1 MKLTIHWRKQVI
13 HIKHISLNVA
23 DEIKKILPVTLEK
36 DLQDDE
42 IICPVCHGLGILKQ
56 DYGFGVKEDDTEKA
70 FKLNWY
76 DNEYLTL
83 CPNCY
88 FGRIKTCKYCGK
100 PLPKHTNRC
109 NCDGYR
115 EKESEEKRVK
125 YQEIIGKAKEIE
137 LKDASEYIYD
147 EESEQYFSDEF
158 SFVDHWWELYQ
169 EGDHDCSNFDE
180 YFEKYIPK
188 VLWNCE
194 EVKISMDADSI
205 IENACE
211 ELHEDARDNISD
223 EKELQDFL
231 NKWCEKQSGTTTYYP
246 CYKEYVRVQ
255 KEWFD

>member
-1 MKLTIHWRKQVI
+1 ME
-13 HIKHISLNVA
+13 

-100 PLPKHTNRC
+100 LLPKQTNRC
-109 NCDGYR
+109 SCDGYR
-115 EKESEEKRVK
+115 EQEAEEKRIK
-125 YQEIIGKAKEIE
+125 YQDVINKAKEIE

-147 EESEQYFSDEF
+147 EESEQYFCDEF
-158 SFVDHWWELYQ
+158 SFVDHWWDLYK

-180 YFEKYIPK
+180 YLEKYIPK

-223 EKELQDFL
+223 EVELQEFL

-246 CYKEYVRVQ
+246 CYKEYVRVK
-255 KEWFD
+255 KEGFE

>member
-1 MKLTIHWRKQVI
+1 ME
-13 HIKHISLNVA
+13 

-56 DYGFGVKEDDTEKA
+56 DYGFWVKEDDTEKA

-88 FGRIKTCKYCGK
+88 FGRIKTCKYYGK
-100 PLPKHTNRC
+100 LLPKQTNRC
-109 NCDGYR
+109 SCDGYR
-115 EKESEEKRVK
+115 EQEAEEKRIK
-125 YQEIIGKAKEIE
+125 YQDVINKAKEIE

-147 EESEQYFSDEF
+147 EESEQYFCDEF
-158 SFVDHWWELYQ
+158 SFVDHWWDLYQ

-180 YFEKYIPK
+180 YLEKYIPK

-231 NKWCEKQSGTTTYYP
+231 NKWCAKQTGTTTYYP
-246 CYKEYVRVQ
+246 CYKKYVRVR
-255 KEWFD
+255 KEWFDWQELI

>member
-1 MKLTIHWRKQVI
+1 MT
-13 HIKHISLNVA
+13 

-56 DYGFGVKEDDTEKA
+56 DYGFGVKEDDTEKS

-88 FGRIKTCKYCGK
+88 FGRIKICKYCGK
-100 PLPKHTNRC
+100 PLPKQTNRC
-109 NCDGYR
+109 SCDGY
-115 EKESEEKRVK
+115 KEQEAEEKRIK
-125 YQEIIGKAKEIE
+125 YQETIEKAKEIE

-169 EGDHDCSNFDE
+169 EVDHDCSNFDE

-223 EKELQDFL
+223 EKELQEFL
-231 NKWCEKQSGTTTYYP
+231 DKWCEKQTGTTTYYP
-246 CYKEYVRVQ
+246 CYKEYVKV
-255 KEWFD
+255 KKKWFE

>member
-1 MKLTIHWRKQVI
+1 MI

-42 IICPVCHGLGILKQ
+42 IICPVCHGLEILKQ

-109 NCDGYR
+109 SCDGYR
-115 EKESEEKRVK
+115 EQEAEEKRIK
-125 YQEIIGKAKEIE
+125 YQETINKAKEIE
-137 LKDASEYIYD
+137 LKDTSEYIYD

-158 SFVDHWWELYQ
+158 SFADHWCELYQ
-169 EGDHDCSNFDE
+169 EVDHDCSNFDE
-180 YFEKYIPK
+180 YFEKYVP
-188 VLWNCE
+188 
-194 EVKISMDADSI
+194 
-205 IENACE
+205 
-211 ELHEDARDNISD
+211 
-223 EKELQDFL
+223 
-231 NKWCEKQSGTTTYYP
+231 
-246 CYKEYVRVQ
+246 
-255 KEWFD
+255 

>member
-1 MKLTIHWRKQVI
+1 MKN
-13 HIKHISLNVA
+13 IKHVSLNVEE
-23 DEIKKILPVTLEK
+23 EIKKILPITLEK
-36 DLQDDE
+36 ALQDDE
-42 IICPVCHGLGILKQ
+42 IICPVCHGLGIIKL
-56 DYGFGVKEDDTEKA
+56 DYQFGVKEDDVEKA

-88 FGRIKTCKYCGK
+88 FGRIKICKYCGK

-109 NCDGYR
+109 SCDGYR
-115 EKESEEKRVK
+115 EQEAEEKRIK
-125 YQEIIGKAKEIE
+125 YQETIEKAKEIE

-158 SFVDHWWELYQ
+158 SFVDHWLYLYQ

-205 IENACE
+205 IDNACD
-211 ELHEDARDNISD
+211 ELHEDARENISD
-223 EKELQDFL
+223 EKELQEFL
-231 NKWCEKQSGTTTYYP
+231 DKWCAKQGGTTSYYP
-246 CYKEYVRVQ
+246 CYREYVRVQ